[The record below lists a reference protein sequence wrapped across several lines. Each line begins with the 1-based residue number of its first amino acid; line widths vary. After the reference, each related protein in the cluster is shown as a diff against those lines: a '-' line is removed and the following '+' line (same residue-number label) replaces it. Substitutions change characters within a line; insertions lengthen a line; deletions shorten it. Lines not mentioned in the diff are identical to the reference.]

1 MYETFYGLTS
11 RPFQLT
17 PDPHYYFESITHRKA
32 LSYLGY
38 GLAQGEGFIVITGDV
53 GAGKTT
59 LVSHLMAT
67 IDKARLTAA
76 NIVTTKLDSEDIV
89 RVAANHFDINT
100 NGMDKAQL
108 LGAFEQFLHSEAR
121 AGRRCLLIVDESQNL
136 PTGALEELRMLSNF
150 QLGGQA
156 LLQIFLLGQPEFR
169 DMLQNS
175 DRLEQLRQ
183 RVIAHHHLDPMGVEE
198 MEPYITHRLS
208 KSGWSGRP
216 KITSDV
222 FKILYSETGGVPRKI
237 NTLMSR
243 VLLMGS
249 VEQAE
254 LIDQSLVGRVLA
266 DLNGEEVE
274 IAEPDAAASV
284 QPSAQ
289 SPLWEKPNKTGTSVE
304 SQSQVDQVLRDQ
316 AVLDQVNAAIS
327 SAAELE
333 SAQATEPSYPETDV
347 VPLRSVENIDL
358 THHLQSAPVETPRE
372 QPAVTPME
380 ANADQPQEQ
389 PVSLDDGRIEELANR
404 LAIMESR
411 MNGQEENLHRVL
423 TMLVDW
429 VESDIR
435 SKESYVNAGRAA

>member
-1 MYETFYGLTS
+1 MYDTFYGLNG

-17 PDPHYYFESITHRKA
+17 PDPHFYFESLTHRKA

-100 NGMDKAQL
+100 DHMNKAQL
-108 LGAFEQFLHSEAR
+108 LSAFEEFLHAEAR

-136 PTGALEELRMLSNF
+136 PAGALEELRMLSNF

-175 DRLEQLRQ
+175 NQLEQLRQ
-183 RVIAHHHLDPMGVEE
+183 RVIAHHHLEPMDAEE
-198 MEPYITHRLS
+198 IEPYVTHRLS

-216 KITSDV
+216 KITSNV
-222 FKILYSETGGVPRKI
+222 FRLLYSETNGVPRKI
-237 NTLMSR
+237 NALMSR
-243 VLLMGS
+243 ILLMGS
-249 VEQAE
+249 IEHSE
-254 LIDQSLVGRVLA
+254 MIDQPMVERVLA
-266 DLNGEEVE
+266 DLNGEDVE
-274 IAEPDAAASV
+274 IAAPPTASTETKN
-284 QPSAQ
+284 
-289 SPLWEKPNKTGTSVE
+289 PLWEKPKKAQEPSV
-304 SQSQVDQVLRDQ
+304 DT
-316 AVLDQVNAAIS
+316 AATLASPEPEPAIE
-327 SAAELE
+327 AAP
-333 SAQATEPSYPETDV
+333 ATEHEV
-347 VPLRSVENIDL
+347 VKLR
-358 THHLQSAPVETPRE
+358 TPQASAEPIE
-372 QPAVTPME
+372 QTAE
-380 ANADQPQEQ
+380 EKIAAQPKAGE
-389 PVSLDDGRIEELANR
+389 PVSFPEASDKATAQRIDIIAKR
-404 LAIMESR
+404 LSLMETR
-411 MNGQEENLHRVL
+411 MNDQEENLHRVL
-423 TMLVDW
+423 TMLVEW
-429 VESDIR
+429 VESDVR

>member
-1 MYETFYGLTS
+1 MYEEFYGLKS

-17 PDPHYYFESITHRKA
+17 PDPHYYFESLTHLKA

-67 IDKARLTAA
+67 IDRERLTAA
-76 NIVTTKLDSEDIV
+76 NVVTTALDSRDIV
-89 RVAANHFDINT
+89 RVVADNFDIETDN
-100 NGMDKAQL
+100 MDKAQL
-108 LGAFEQFLHSEAR
+108 LGAFEEFLHSEAR

-169 DMLQNS
+169 DTLQQS

-183 RVIAHHHLDPMGVEE
+183 RVIAHHHLDPMEAHE
-198 MEPYITHRLS
+198 IEPYITHRLS

-222 FKILYSETGGVPRKI
+222 FRLLFSETAGVPRKI

-243 VLLMGS
+243 VLLMGA

-254 LIDQSLVGRVLA
+254 LIDQALVGRVLA
-266 DLNGEEVE
+266 DLNGEEVD
-274 IAEPDAAASV
+274 IAEPGEPADPITV
-284 QPSAQ
+284 K
-289 SPLWEKPNKTGTSVE
+289 SPLWEKPARTAEPEMESEAVAEAMEPQVASAIPSVPDE
-304 SQSQVDQVLRDQ
+304 QLMP
-316 AVLDQVNAAIS
+316 A
-327 SAAELE
+327 AAEE
-333 SAQATEPSYPETDV
+333 HAPAS
-347 VPLRSVENIDL
+347 LRSVENISGL
-358 THHLQSAPVETPRE
+358 PPTEAGE
-372 QPAVTPME
+372 PAVNSMPVADDLVLDRIEAISEKLSAME
-380 ANADQPQEQ
+380 A
-389 PVSLDDGRIEELANR
+389 
-404 LAIMESR
+404 R
-411 MNGQEENLHRVL
+411 MGSQEENLHHIL

-435 SKESYVNAGRAA
+435 SKENYVSAGRAA

>member
-1 MYETFYGLTS
+1 MYETFYGLKS

-17 PDPHYYFESITHRKA
+17 PDPHYYFESLTHRKA

-67 IDKARLTAA
+67 IDRERLTAA
-76 NIVTTKLDSEDIV
+76 NVVTTALDSKDIV
-89 RVAANHFDINT
+89 RVVADNFEIDTDN
-100 NGMDKAQL
+100 MDKAQL
-108 LGAFEQFLHSEAR
+108 LSAFEEFLHSEAR
-121 AGRRCLLIVDESQNL
+121 SGRRCLLIVDESQNL

-169 DMLQNS
+169 DTLQQS

-183 RVIAHHHLDPMGVEE
+183 RVIAHHHLEPMEAHE
-198 MEPYITHRLS
+198 IEPYITHRLS

-222 FKILYSETGGVPRKI
+222 FSLLFSETAGVPRKI

-243 VLLMGS
+243 VLLMGA

-254 LIDQSLVGRVLA
+254 LIDQALVGRVLA
-266 DLNGEEVE
+266 DLNGEEVD
-274 IAEPDAAASV
+274 IVEPGESIDPV
-284 QPSAQ
+284 TVK
-289 SPLWEKPNKTGTSVE
+289 SPLWEKPARSTQT
-304 SQSQVDQVLRDQ
+304 
-316 AVLDQVNAAIS
+316 
-327 SAAELE
+327 
-333 SAQATEPSYPETDV
+333 ETD
-347 VPLRSVENIDL
+347 EEA
-358 THHLQSAPVETPRE
+358 APVFETVE
-372 QPAVTPME
+372 
-380 ANADQPQEQ
+380 PQVAMSIPSPVAEQ
-389 PVSLDDGRIEELANR
+389 PVAPVKVEHEPVSLQSVDSISELPPVQPEEPLINSEPAVDDAVLARIDAISDKLSAMENR
-404 LAIMESR
+404 MGS
-411 MNGQEENLHRVL
+411 QEENLHRIL

>member
-1 MYETFYGLTS
+1 MYETFYGLRS

-17 PDPHYYFESITHRKA
+17 PDPHYYFESLTHRKA

-67 IDKARLTAA
+67 IDRERLTAA
-76 NIVTTKLDSEDIV
+76 NIVTTALDSEDIV
-89 RVAANHFDINT
+89 RVAANNFDIET
-100 NGMDKAQL
+100 EGLDKAQL
-108 LGAFEQFLHSEAR
+108 LSAFEEFLHAEAR

-169 DMLQNS
+169 DVLQQS

-183 RVIAHHHLDPMGVEE
+183 RVIAHHHLEPMEAHE
-198 MEPYITHRLS
+198 IEPYITHRLS

-222 FKILYSETGGVPRKI
+222 FALLFGETGGVPRKI
-237 NTLMSR
+237 NTMMSR
-243 VLLMGS
+243 VLLMGA
-249 VEQAE
+249 VEHAE
-254 LIDQSLVGRVLA
+254 LIDQPLVGRVLA
-266 DLNGEEVE
+266 DLNGEDVE
-274 IAEPDAAASV
+274 IAEPEVEFDPATAK
-284 QPSAQ
+284 
-289 SPLWEKPNKTGTSVE
+289 SPLWEKPARKSAVQPEENPEMEPAPAVE
-304 SQSQVDQVLRDQ
+304 SYQPIVADIAAAVEPSEPSIAPVPAVEAADHEVLPFRSGAEIAAPTEPVAAPIAPPLEGQSPLATPDTNEVVAAQVDM
-316 AVLDQVNAAIS
+316 IS
-327 SAAELE
+327 KQLSALE
-333 SAQATEPSYPETDV
+333 
-347 VPLRSVENIDL
+347 
-358 THHLQSAPVETPRE
+358 
-372 QPAVTPME
+372 M
-380 ANADQPQEQ
+380 
-389 PVSLDDGRIEELANR
+389 
-404 LAIMESR
+404 R
-411 MNGQEENLHRVL
+411 MGGQEDNLHRVL

>member
-1 MYETFYGLTS
+1 MYEAFYGLKS

-17 PDPHYYFESITHRKA
+17 PDPHYYFESLTHRKA

-38 GLAQGEGFIVITGDV
+38 GLAQGEGFILITGDV

-67 IDKARLTAA
+67 IDRERLTAA
-76 NIVTTKLDSEDIV
+76 NIVTTALDSKDIV
-89 RVAANHFDINT
+89 RIVSENFDIDT
-100 NGMDKAQL
+100 EGMDKAQL
-108 LGAFEQFLHSEAR
+108 LSAFEEFLHSEAR

-169 DMLQNS
+169 DTLQKS

-183 RVIAHHHLDPMGVEE
+183 RVIANHHLEPMEPHE
-198 MEPYITHRLS
+198 IEPYITHRLS

-222 FKILYSETGGVPRKI
+222 FSLLYSETGGVPRKI

-243 VLLMGS
+243 VMLMGA
-249 VEQAE
+249 VEHAE
-254 LIDQSLVGRVLA
+254 LIDQPLIGRVLA
-266 DLNGEEVE
+266 DLNGEEID
-274 IAEPDAAASV
+274 IAEPEIEIDPATAK
-284 QPSAQ
+284 
-289 SPLWEKPNKTGTSVE
+289 SPLWEKPA
-304 SQSQVDQVLRDQ
+304 R
-316 AVLDQVNAAIS
+316 A
-327 SAAELE
+327 
-333 SAQATEPSYPETDV
+333 AQAQTEVEPAMPSVAAVAPENAV
-347 VPLRSVENIDL
+347 EAALPEHEVASLRSVDTDAEP
-358 THHLQSAPVETPRE
+358 APVEPIPMDRTPIVE
-372 QPAVTPME
+372 PATS
-380 ANADQPQEQ
+380 DI
-389 PVSLDDGRIEELANR
+389 VSAQVDMISKQLA
-404 LAIMESR
+404 AMESR
-411 MNGQEENLHRVL
+411 MDSQEENLHRVL

-429 VESDIR
+429 VESDVR

>member
-1 MYETFYGLTS
+1 MYETFYGLKS

-17 PDPHYYFESITHRKA
+17 PDPHYYFESLTHRKA

-67 IDKARLTAA
+67 IDTERLTAA
-76 NIVTTKLDSEDIV
+76 NIVTTKLDSKDIV
-89 RVAANHFDINT
+89 RVVANNFDIDT
-100 NGMDKAQL
+100 DDMDKAQL
-108 LGAFEQFLHSEAR
+108 LSAFEEFLHAEAR

-169 DMLQNS
+169 DLLQGS

-183 RVIAHHHLDPMGVEE
+183 RVIAHHHLEPMESHE
-198 MEPYITHRLS
+198 IEPYITHRLS
-208 KSGWSGRP
+208 RSGWSGRP

-222 FKILYSETGGVPRKI
+222 FSLLYSETEGVPRKI

-243 VLLMGS
+243 VMLMGA

-266 DLNGEEVE
+266 DLNGEQID
-274 IAEPDAAASV
+274 IAEPEMEADLPAAK
-284 QPSAQ
+284 
-289 SPLWEKPNKTGTSVE
+289 SPLWEKPARSG
-304 SQSQVDQVLRDQ
+304 QSP
-316 AVLDQVNAAIS
+316 AAPETEVVS
-327 SAAELE
+327 ESAA
-333 SAQATEPSYPETDV
+333 SVVATVAEPSVPTEEEVASSEHDVLPFKSAEPVAETVSAPPVAMEKPEKA
-347 VPLRSVENIDL
+347 
-358 THHLQSAPVETPRE
+358 SAPVEEKTDTA
-372 QPAVTPME
+372 AVEAIAERLAEME
-380 ANADQPQEQ
+380 A
-389 PVSLDDGRIEELANR
+389 
-404 LAIMESR
+404 R
-411 MNGQEENLHRVL
+411 MAGQEEHLHHIL

>member
-1 MYETFYGLTS
+1 MYDTFYGLNG

-17 PDPHYYFESITHRKA
+17 PDPHFYFESLTHRKA

-89 RVAANHFDINT
+89 RVAANHFDIDTDN
-100 NGMDKAQL
+100 MDKAQL
-108 LGAFEQFLHSEAR
+108 LSAFEEFLHAEAR

-136 PTGALEELRMLSNF
+136 PAGALEELRMLSNF

-175 DRLEQLRQ
+175 NQLEQLRQ
-183 RVIAHHHLDPMGVEE
+183 RVIAHHHLDPMSAEE
-198 MEPYITHRLS
+198 VEPYVTHRLS

-216 KITSDV
+216 KITSNV
-222 FKILYSETGGVPRKI
+222 FRMLFAETNGVPRKI
-237 NTLMSR
+237 NALMSR
-243 VLLMGS
+243 ILLMGS
-249 VEQAE
+249 IEHAE
-254 LIDQSLVGRVLA
+254 MIDQTMVARVLA
-266 DLNGEEVE
+266 DLNGEDVE
-274 IAEPDAAASV
+274 IAAP
-284 QPSAQ
+284 PSSSTQ
-289 SPLWEKPNKTGTSVE
+289 QKNPLWEKPRKAQEPRAEQAAAPSSPSVE
-304 SQSQVDQVLRDQ
+304 PQ
-316 AVLDQVNAAIS
+316 AAPVSKPDHEVVNLQNRE
-327 SAAELE
+327 AAEK
-333 SAQATEPSYPETDV
+333 
-347 VPLRSVENIDL
+347 
-358 THHLQSAPVETPRE
+358 PVE
-372 QPAVTPME
+372 QPAPAAVKME
-380 ANADQPQEQ
+380 AVESAPPPPAADKATSQRIDILSKRL
-389 PVSLDDGRIEELANR
+389 SL
-404 LAIMESR
+404 METR

-423 TMLVDW
+423 TMLVEW
-429 VESDIR
+429 VESDVQ

>member
-1 MYETFYGLTS
+1 MYEAFYGLKS

-17 PDPHYYFESITHRKA
+17 PDSHYYFESLTHRKA

-76 NIVTTKLDSEDIV
+76 NIVTTKLDGEDVV
-89 RVAANHFDINT
+89 RVAANYFGFDT
-100 NGMDKAQL
+100 EDMDKAQL
-108 LGAFEQFLHSEAR
+108 LGSFETFLNSEAR

-136 PTGALEELRMLSNF
+136 SLSALEELRMLSNF
-150 QLGGQA
+150 QLGGEA

-183 RVIAHHHLDPMGVEE
+183 RVIAHHHLEPMEAGEI
-198 MEPYITHRLS
+198 EPYITHRLS

-222 FKILYSETGGVPRKI
+222 FSLIYSETHGVPRKI
-237 NTLMSR
+237 NSLMSR

-254 LIDQSLVGRVLA
+254 LIDQALVGRVLA
-266 DLNGEEVE
+266 DLTGDQVEVVEPEQLDEESL
-274 IAEPDAAASV
+274 AAK
-284 QPSAQ
+284 
-289 SPLWEKPNKTGTSVE
+289 SPLWKKPAKSPE
-304 SQSQVDQVLRDQ
+304 QQSG
-316 AVLDQVNAAIS
+316 A
-327 SAAELE
+327 
-333 SAQATEPSYPETDV
+333 DV
-347 VPLRSVENIDL
+347 VASEPKVEVDNEVVSL
-358 THHLQSAPVETPRE
+358 
-372 QPAVTPME
+372 E
-380 ANADQPQEQ
+380 AAQPQVHEKHVNEPVQ
-389 PVSLDDGRIEELANR
+389 PQAAQTNSTPKGNPDKGVSARVDIISKHLSL
-404 LAIMESR
+404 LESR
-411 MNGQEENLHRVL
+411 MDGQEENLHRVL

>member
-1 MYETFYGLTS
+1 MYEAFYGLKS

-17 PDPHYYFESITHRKA
+17 PDPHYYFESLTHRKA

-67 IDKARLTAA
+67 IDKERLTAA

-89 RVAANHFDINT
+89 RVAADHFDIDT
-100 NGMDKAQL
+100 EGMDKSQL
-108 LGAFEQFLHSEAR
+108 LHSFEEFLHAEAR

-169 DMLQNS
+169 ELLQTS
-175 DRLEQLRQ
+175 IKLEQLRQ
-183 RVIAHHHLDPMGVEE
+183 RVIAHHHLEPMGAEE
-198 MEPYITHRLS
+198 IEPYITHRLS
-208 KSGWSGRP
+208 RAGWSGRP

-222 FKILYSETGGVPRKI
+222 FGLLYSETQGVPRKI
-237 NTLMSR
+237 NNLMSR

-249 VEQAE
+249 VEKVE
-254 LIDQSLVGRVLA
+254 HIDQPLVGRVLA
-266 DLNGEEVE
+266 DLSGEQMKV
-274 IAEPDAAASV
+274 AEPIQMSEDELAAK
-284 QPSAQ
+284 
-289 SPLWEKPNKTGTSVE
+289 SPLWTKPVKAEAKQEASLPETQSVSEPEEDKVVSVKEVE
-304 SQSQVDQVLRDQ
+304 SSEPVKVPS
-316 AVLDQVNAAIS
+316 AV
-327 SAAELE
+327 AEV
-333 SAQATEPSYPETDV
+333 AQKENKQEPSD
-347 VPLRSVENIDL
+347 DK
-358 THHLQSAPVETPRE
+358 
-372 QPAVTPME
+372 AVSKRV
-380 ANADQPQEQ
+380 DIISKRL
-389 PVSLDDGRIEELANR
+389 SLL
-404 LAIMESR
+404 ESR

>member
-1 MYETFYGLTS
+1 MYDTFYGLNG

-17 PDPHYYFESITHRKA
+17 PDPHFYFESLTHRKA

-89 RVAANHFDINT
+89 RVAANHFDIDT
-100 NGMDKAQL
+100 DHMDKAQL
-108 LGAFEQFLHSEAR
+108 LSAFEEFLHAEAR

-136 PTGALEELRMLSNF
+136 PAGALEELRMLSNF

-175 DRLEQLRQ
+175 NQLEQLRQ
-183 RVIAHHHLDPMGVEE
+183 RVIAHHHLEPMSADEI
-198 MEPYITHRLS
+198 EPYVTHRLS

-216 KITSDV
+216 KITSSV
-222 FKILYSETGGVPRKI
+222 FRMLYAETHGVPRKI
-237 NTLMSR
+237 NALMSR
-243 VLLMGS
+243 ILLMGS
-249 VEQAE
+249 IEHAE
-254 LIDQSLVGRVLA
+254 MIEQSLVARVLA
-266 DLNGEEVE
+266 DLKGEDVE
-274 IAEPDAAASV
+274 IAAPPTAETDSKN
-284 QPSAQ
+284 
-289 SPLWEKPNKTGTSVE
+289 PLWEKPKKKLDAIAEQAQATRP
-304 SQSQVDQVLRDQ
+304 QSPVAPTRPGSTPEDEVVNLRT
-316 AVLDQVNAAIS
+316 
-327 SAAELE
+327 AEPPVPPVQE
-333 SAQATEPSYPETDV
+333 SAQAHAETASDSGSK
-347 VPLRSVENIDL
+347 PLP
-358 THHLQSAPVETPRE
+358 QPV
-372 QPAVTPME
+372 
-380 ANADQPQEQ
+380 ADQETIDRIDRIAERLS
-389 PVSLDDGRIEELANR
+389 SLEK
-404 LAIMESR
+404 R

-423 TMLVDW
+423 TMLVEW
-429 VESDIR
+429 VESDVR

>member
-1 MYETFYGLTS
+1 MYEAFYGLKS

-17 PDPHYYFESITHRKA
+17 PDPHYYFESLTHRKA

-76 NIVTTKLDSEDIV
+76 NIVTTKLDGDDVV
-89 RVAANHFDINT
+89 RVAANHFGFDT
-100 NGMDKAQL
+100 DGMDKAQL
-108 LGAFEQFLHSEAR
+108 LGAFETFLNSEAR

-136 PTGALEELRMLSNF
+136 EPSALEELRMLSNF

-183 RVIAHHHLDPMGVEE
+183 RVIAHHHLEPMEAAE
-198 MEPYITHRLS
+198 IEPYITHRLS

-216 KITSDV
+216 KLTSDV
-222 FKILYSETGGVPRKI
+222 FGLIYSETQGVPRKI
-237 NTLMSR
+237 NSLMSR

-254 LIDQSLVGRVLA
+254 LIDQPLIGRVLA
-266 DLNGEEVE
+266 DLNGDQVE
-274 IAEPDAAASV
+274 ISEPEQLDEEQLAAK
-284 QPSAQ
+284 
-289 SPLWEKPNKTGTSVE
+289 SPLWKKPVKSAVEDPVTSSRPEVPIEEDHEVVSLRASESNLVSEKVE
-304 SQSQVDQVLRDQ
+304 EPTQPSSTETRSDS
-316 AVLDQVNAAIS
+316 LDQLDRGVS
-327 SAAELE
+327 S
-333 SAQATEPSYPETDV
+333 
-347 VPLRSVENIDL
+347 RIDI
-358 THHLQSAPVETPRE
+358 
-372 QPAVTPME
+372 
-380 ANADQPQEQ
+380 
-389 PVSLDDGRIEELANR
+389 VSKR
-404 LAIMESR
+404 LSLLESR
-411 MNGQEENLHRVL
+411 MNEQEENMHHIL
-423 TMLVDW
+423 TMLVNW
-429 VESDIR
+429 VESDIW